1 MVIEDR
7 DYRQPQVAK
16 EECDRKRGDR
26 EQRGIR
32 VLTWRTWRRH
42 EIENYFLEP
51 AILFPVMAEAFGTTE
66 GEVEQRFHRLVS
78 ILAVDQAAQYA
89 IYHMRHPWTDQNL
102 PGRLPPGIPGK
113 EARPRWDP
121 QQNSVVAPAKN
132 EVERHLETAID
143 KGQEALKEAGSRM
156 RPDDAIRAFHD
167 KCEQWAELEAHR
179 PEWRVDWAGKEILAH
194 MRQWLAA
201 EYGWPDTESGTRERV
216 DWDSMTRSQRGEQ
229 ERAIERGLQPRLVHK
244 FLALLSNPSSAD
256 HWENEIRQE
265 WHAVA
270 EICAAKP

>member
-1 MVIEDR
+1 M
-7 DYRQPQVAK
+7 
-16 EECDRKRGDR
+16 
-26 EQRGIR
+26 
-32 VLTWRTWRRH
+32 
-42 EIENYFLEP
+42 
-51 AILFPVMAEAFGTTE
+51 
-66 GEVEQRFHRLVS
+66 
-78 ILAVDQAAQYA
+78 
-89 IYHMRHPWTDQNL
+89 
-102 PGRLPPGIPGK
+102 
-113 EARPRWDP
+113 
-121 QQNSVVAPAKN
+121 
-132 EVERHLETAID
+132 
-143 KGQEALKEAGSRM
+143 
-156 RPDDAIRAFHD
+156 
-167 KCEQWAELEAHR
+167 
-179 PEWRVDWAGKEILAH
+179 DWAGKEILAH